1 MKSNL
6 ARKWKCPSKHFKVRP
21 NLKVFWSL
29 CLILVASGVIWWSR
43 TVIWWHLEE
52 DSAEA
57 EMTFVWLFKDK
68 VLILHL
74 VNLRSFSILLVDFL
88 SAETSN
94 VGVWYAKIVTLSW
107 S

>member
-1 MKSNL
+1 M
-6 ARKWKCPSKHFKVRP
+6 
-21 NLKVFWSL
+21 
-29 CLILVASGVIWWSR
+29 
-43 TVIWWHLEE
+43 IWWHLEE